1 MILLQSPHFSQS
13 VTVFR
18 THPHLPQLA
27 SSPTASVCLISPQIH
42 SPQLFF
48 NLSPRLPHPVSIPI
62 LATTPLP
69 TSHTSIKNPSTSYR
83 FRMSKLS
90 LNSSRISHAT
100 IVLAALVRPLGDA
113 IRALCEADLAVP
125 VWAGA
130 PGDHVCGASGWIGEV
145 EDGVWHNALCLG
157 VVKCPRYWVAGRVYE
172 VGDRSCGGR

>member
-18 THPHLPQLA
+18 THPYLPQLA

-42 SPQLFF
+42 SPQL
-48 NLSPRLPHPVSIPI
+48 LSTTSPPRLHSHPRHHAFADI
-62 LATTPLP
+62 
-69 TSHTSIKNPSTSYR
+69 SHTYQEPSTSYR
-83 FRMSKLS
+83 FRTSKLS

-100 IVLAALVRPLGDA
+100 IVLAALVRPLGGA

-145 EDGVWHNALCLG
+145 ENGVWHNALCLG
-157 VVKCPRYWVAGRVYE
+157 VVEWSRYWVAGRVYE